1 MSVAVRTPP
10 ASTPPAEAARTN
22 GFSQGVERLSRTLGR
37 LPLHV
42 IIAIFIAVWLVPTLG
57 LIINSFRSVQD
68 MGVSGWWTTLF
79 PPHGFTVDSF
89 REVLNIEGVAGS
101 ILNSVLITIPAT
113 VIQLT
118 VATMAAYAFA
128 WMNFRGRNLIFIVIV
143 GLMVVPIQ
151 MILIPVLKLFAILGI
166 AGTIPAVWIA
176 HTGIGLPFEVFL
188 LRNYIGAL
196 PKEIF
201 ESAEVDGAGHAARF
215 LRLVLPMTL
224 PAIASLTIFVFLGV
238 WNDLLIA
245 LSFLGVSPSNKPF
258 TVVITTLVTS
268 FGGGWQFLTAAAV
281 LQMALPLAVFI
292 GLQRYMVRGIT
303 SGAVKG

>member
-10 ASTPPAEAARTN
+10 ATTPPGPMVQAN
-22 GFSQGVERLSRTLGR
+22 GFSRGVDRLAHSLGR
-37 LPLHV
+37 LPLHIV
-42 IIAIFIAVWLVPTLG
+42 IAIFVAVWLVPTVG
-57 LIINSFRSVQD
+57 LIINSFRSVHD
-68 MGVSGWWTTLF
+68 MGVSGWWSAIF
-79 PPHGFTVDSF
+79 PPHDFTVDSF
-89 REVLNIEGVAGS
+89 RQVLQIEGVAGS

-128 WMNFRGRNLIFIVIV
+128 WMKFRGRDLIFIVIV

-151 MILIPVLKLFAILGI
+151 MILIPVLTLFRILGI

-176 HTGIGLPFEVFL
+176 HTGIGLPFQVFL
-188 LRNYIGAL
+188 LRNYIGSL

-215 LRLVLPMTL
+215 LQLVLPMTL
-224 PAIASLTIFVFLGV
+224 PAIASLTIFIFLGV
-238 WNDLLIA
+238 WNDLLVA
-245 LSFLGVSPSNKPF
+245 LTFLGVSVYRPF
-258 TVVITTLVTS
+258 TVVIAQLTTSL
-268 FGGGWQFLTAAAV
+268 GGGWQFLTAAAV

-292 GLQRYMVRGIT
+292 FLQRYFVRGIT
-303 SGAVKG
+303 SGSVKG